1 MAKFLICESEM
12 YWLGKQLAAAAAAEP
27 DLESKPTWNDA
38 GLVIASYITMGNL
51 SLKRLLR
58 IKILNQNF

>member
-38 GLVIASYITMGNL
+38 GLVIASYIAMGN
-51 SLKRLLR
+51 
-58 IKILNQNF
+58 